1 MVRRVVEETNSEGY
15 LKLIAGGDVDGT
27 MRESPEDHVMRQE
40 SRSEIP
46 VTATGAN
53 AAQLPF
59 MITKA
64 QKEQLRRMGH
74 DDASI
79 SEMTPQQ
86 AHKALG
92 VRG

>member
-1 MVRRVVEETNSEGY
+1 VVEETNSEGY
-15 LKLIAGGDVDGT
+15 LKLIAGGDVDRT
-27 MRESPEDHVMRQE
+27 MRESPEDHVKRQE
-40 SRSEIP
+40 PRLEIP
-46 VTATGAN
+46 AAATGAN

-92 VRG
+92 IRD